1 MRVREQIVEDPSKEG
16 VTLEYVSFTREF
28 AEIRDYVL
36 RKGESMT
43 AYTQEREA
51 VRIRIEDILYF
62 EAVGEL
68 VFAYLE
74 TQIYEVKLRLYQIE
88 DRLREANILRA
99 SKSVL
104 VNLEHILSVRPALN
118 GRLYARM
125 ENGEDILISRNYAK
139 QIARHIM
146 EDTNE
151 TI

>member
-88 DRLREANILRA
+88 DRLRGANILRV

>member
-1 MRVREQIVEDPSKEG
+1 MRVLEQIVEDPSKEG

-88 DRLREANILRA
+88 DRLRGANILRA

-125 ENGEDILISRNYAK
+125 ENGEDILIARNYAK

>member
-88 DRLREANILRA
+88 DRLRGANILRA

-118 GRLYARM
+118 G
-125 ENGEDILISRNYAK
+125 
-139 QIARHIM
+139 
-146 EDTNE
+146 
-151 TI
+151 

>member
-68 VFAYLE
+68 VFVYLE

-88 DRLREANILRA
+88 DRLRGANILRA

>member
-1 MRVREQIVEDPSKEG
+1 MRVREQIVEDPSKVG

-88 DRLREANILRA
+88 DRLRGANILRA

>member
-16 VTLEYVSFTREF
+16 VTLEYVSFTREV

-88 DRLREANILRA
+88 DRLRGANILRA